1 MSWAIT
7 GKDFKFFHGPNKAI
21 LELKNQKWVQ
31 KLTIFDQID
40 IHILVILVV
49 KKVVFWTFLK
59 LFRKFL
65 SIVFRYLYSFPSHSR
80 PSPLGSRGCPT
91 LRKIRRILIIR
102 QEIGQNRA
110 SNCLKCLKNWSCRI
124 WSVWLSTLKCP
135 IKKCLTQG
143 RYLGKLKGWS

>member
-1 MSWAIT
+1 MSLAIR
-7 GKDFKFFHGPNKAI
+7 GHDFNFFFGPNKAI

-49 KKVVFWTFLK
+49 KKVVFWTFSK

-91 LRKIRRILIIR
+91 LRKIRRILIGFRFYHLYDICTYSPKER
-102 QEIGQNRA
+102 F
-110 SNCLKCLKNWSCRI
+110 LKEPHRG
-124 WSVWLSTLKCP
+124 VP
-135 IKKCLTQG
+135 FV
-143 RYLGKLKGWS
+143 